1 MPSLVIETTVD
12 ALLGGRVAYEQPAR
26 GYRVALEAPMLARFA
41 IDARDRP
48 FRHAI
53 DLGAGPGAIG
63 LMLAATGWAER
74 ATAVEVDAE
83 HARLAAANAERN
95 ALGDRFSVVLDDVAR
110 ARAERADLV
119 IANPPY
125 FEPDE
130 GAVAPDARRA
140 GARAFTRGTL
150 PAFVRAS
157 ARLLAPRGRVIVA
170 LPASRSA
177 ELIQT
182 LAVSGLH
189 AKRMRFVHPRPHREA
204 QVVFVEAKPGRPGG
218 LILDPPWHVRR
229 DEGEAYV
236 PETDDALRGRWPQP
250 T

>member
-1 MPSLVIETTVD
+1 MIETTLD
-12 ALLGGRVAYEQPAR
+12 ALLAGRVAYEQPAR

-41 IDARDRP
+41 LEGRDRP

-63 LMLAATGWAER
+63 LMLVATGWAER
-74 ATAVEVDAE
+74 ATAIEVDAE
-83 HARLAAANAERN
+83 HARLAAANAARN
-95 ALGDRFSVVLDDVAR
+95 ALGERFAVVVDDVAR
-110 ARAERADLV
+110 ARADAADLV

-130 GAVAPDARRA
+130 GAVAPDERRA

-170 LPASRSA
+170 LPSSRA
-177 ELIQT
+177 VELIET
-182 LAVSGLH
+182 LAHSGLH
-189 AKRMRFVHPRPHREA
+189 AKRLRFVHPRPRREA

-218 LILDPPWHVRR
+218 LVIDPPWHVRG